1 MNTII
6 FTIATLAFLGLLLAI
21 VLYIV
26 AQKFKVEEDPRID
39 TVESLMPGAN
49 CGGCGKAGCRAFA
62 EAAVKEG
69 VGSLFCP
76 VGGNAVMQKVAE
88 ALGQTVE
95 EKAPQVAVL
104 RCSGSCDKRKKTSV
118 YEGISTCAS
127 VAALYGGETDC
138 AFGCLGKGDC
148 EAACQFGAIKVNPET
163 GLPEVDEEKCTAC
176 GACVKACP
184 KQLLELRNKG
194 PKGRRIWVACRN
206 KDKGAPARKACLAA
220 CIGCGKCAKE
230 CAFGAITVENNL
242 AYIDFTKCRMCRKCV
257 AACPTGAI
265 HEVNF
270 PPRPAAVKPAAANP
284 AAAAAAKPVA
294 ANPAA
299 AAKPVAPAAQQ
310 APVQKPASPVAE
322 EVKKE
327 IPVQKQ

>member
-6 FTIATLAFLGLLLAI
+6 FTIATLAILGLLLAI

-270 PPRPAAVKPAAANP
+270 PPRPAAAAAT
-284 AAAAAAKPVA
+284 
-294 ANPAA
+294 
-299 AAKPVAPAAQQ
+299 KPVAPAAQ
-310 APVQKPASPVAE
+310 ATPVQKPASPVAE

>member
-6 FTIATLAFLGLLLAI
+6 FTIATLAILGLLLAI

-39 TVESLMPGAN
+39 TVEFLMPGAN

-284 AAAAAAKPVA
+284 AAAAAV
-294 ANPAA
+294 
-299 AAKPVAPAAQQ
+299 KPVAPAAQA